1 MNTPFRLFAIIAAL
15 LLSCHTPAGAQDLKS
30 QPVPFTAYLD
40 FKALAAGT
48 GTNAALPIWLESI
61 EFDSPKTDGTAV
73 PEKSTFRMRF
83 RKLAGIN
90 DELLLRLF
98 FDDIKGASPDVS
110 AWTELGESIM
120 PPKTLGSGLGFSTS
134 ETVLIPMTNVDYV
147 EIVVPGNGSNVRSA
161 FLSSIQK
168 SQIRK
173 AIDFEL
179 PSGLSDPFQA
189 APAVQP
195 AANDAYL
202 YGRVKA
208 TLDNSTVRLSSTDGM
223 SSAIQFE
230 LASCPLVAVINFEI
244 LNADLNA
251 PPQVIVNN
259 QPLGAATLQLPD
271 LADPAF
277 QGTVKPLENDMQ
289 FHYAGWLKCQKIIPG
304 SSLQAGTN
312 QLVLQLGDT
321 KGAAAIRSVEV
332 QLKYNWENLEYNLQ
346 P

>member
-1 MNTPFRLFAIIAAL
+1 MNIPFRLFTAL
-15 LLSCHTPAGAQDLKS
+15 TGIMLFCCARGAAQDLQS

-40 FKALAAGT
+40 FKAIATSSGS
-48 GTNAALPIWLESI
+48 NAALPIWLESV

-73 PEKSTFRMRF
+73 PEKSTFRLRF

-98 FDDIKGASPDVS
+98 FDDTKGKSPEVS
-110 AWTELGESIM
+110 AWTELGERMMI
-120 PPKTLGSGLGFSTS
+120 PKTLGSGLGLPAS
-134 ETVLIPMTNVDYV
+134 ESVLLPMTGVDYI
-147 EIVVPGNGSNVRSA
+147 EIEVPGDGSSVRSA

-168 SQIRK
+168 AQILK

-179 PSGLSDPFQA
+179 PATLADPFQA
-189 APAVQP
+189 APAVQH

-208 TLDNSTVRLSSTDGM
+208 TLDSSTVRLSSTDGT

-230 LASCPLVAVINFEI
+230 LATRPLIAVITFEI

-251 PPQVIVNN
+251 PPQVFMNDH
-259 QPLGAATLQLPD
+259 PLGAASLQLPD

-277 QGTVKPLENDMQ
+277 LGTVRPLENDMQ
-289 FHYAGWLKCQKIIPG
+289 FHYAGWIKCQKIVPG
-304 SSLQAGTN
+304 SALQVGAN
-312 QLVLQLGDT
+312 QLVLQLGD
-321 KGAAAIRSVEV
+321 AAGTVAIRSVEV

>member
-1 MNTPFRLFAIIAAL
+1 MNIPFRLITATTAIMLA
-15 LLSCHTPAGAQDLKS
+15 CHVQVAAQDLQS

-40 FKALAAGT
+40 FKALAT
-48 GTNAALPIWLESI
+48 SSGTNAALPIWLESL
-61 EFDSPKTDGTAV
+61 EFDSPKTDGAAV

-83 RKLAGIN
+83 RQLAGIN
-90 DELLLRLF
+90 DELLIRLF
-98 FDDIKGASPDVS
+98 FDDTQGASPEIS
-110 AWTELGESIM
+110 AWTELGQRLTI
-120 PPKTLGSGLGFSTS
+120 PKKLGGGLGLPAS
-134 ETVLIPMTNVDYV
+134 ETVLIPMTGVDYI
-147 EIVVPGNGSNVRSA
+147 EIEVPGNGSNVRSA

-168 SQIRK
+168 TQIFK

-179 PSGLSDPFQA
+179 PSTLADPFQA
-189 APAVQP
+189 APAGKP

-230 LASCPLVAVINFEI
+230 LATRPLVAVITFEI

-251 PPQVIVNN
+251 PPQVTVNDR
-259 QPLGAATLQLPD
+259 PLGAASLQLPD

-289 FHYAGWLKCQKIIPG
+289 FHYAGWLKCQKIVPG
-304 SSLQAGTN
+304 SSLQAGIN
-312 QLVLQLGDT
+312 QLVLQLGDA
-321 KGAAAIRSVEV
+321 KGAAAIRAVEV
-332 QLKYNWENLEYNLQ
+332 QLKYNWENLEYSLQ